1 MLDWKNRFGRLGFSG
16 NSARAD
22 GATCNPLL
30 LGLAVL
36 IGLYL
41 LVALLVGWYWSS
53 EPDRF
58 PVQQN
63 VRQAAEASQQ
73 QIE

>member
-22 GATCNPLL
+22 GATRNPLL

-53 EPDRF
+53 
-58 PVQQN
+58 
-63 VRQAAEASQQ
+63 
-73 QIE
+73 